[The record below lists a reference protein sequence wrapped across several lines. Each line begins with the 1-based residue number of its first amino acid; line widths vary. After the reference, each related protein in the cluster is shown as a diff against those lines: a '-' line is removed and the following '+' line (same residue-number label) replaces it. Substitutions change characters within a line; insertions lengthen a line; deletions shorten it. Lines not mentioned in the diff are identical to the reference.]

1 MIKPSQR
8 ELQRQRNV
16 KSPAPKLAALRL
28 ELRRKIFSGSQT
40 KVLSRIL
47 TAILTL
53 SAMPLAA
60 ETALNQK
67 IVGSNVE
74 GTVVGITEKGAM
86 IVSDT
91 NLSAEQM
98 EQFTFRQW
106 ALEISPRNMEL
117 LSFGREVYCRVYYI
131 SGQEIVGDCTVV
143 VSSATLLAPKAHY
156 QGRLSNSY
164 SILLVSHDH
173 ELGKA
178 GCTEE
183 DIENLPRFPKL
194 KYIGDIKCPEINKA
208 QEE

>member
-28 ELRRKIFSGSQT
+28 ELRRKILSGSQT

-47 TAILTL
+47 AAILTL
-53 SAMPLAA
+53 SGVPLAA
-60 ETALNQK
+60 ETALDQK

-91 NLSAEQM
+91 NLSTDQE
-98 EQFTFRQW
+98 ETFVFRQW
-106 ALEISPRNMEL
+106 ALEISPQNMEL
-117 LSFGREVYCRVYYI
+117 LSIGRMVYCEAYYLSDREVVGNCSIIVAGPRNDAPEGHYEDHLASI
-131 SGQEIVGDCTVV
+131 S
-143 VSSATLLAPKAHY
+143 
-156 QGRLSNSY
+156 
-164 SILLVSHDH
+164 SILLIAHNFN
-173 ELGKA
+173 LGQA

-183 DIENLPRFPKL
+183 DKENLPNYSKVAYPL
-194 KYIGDIKCPEINKA
+194 EITCFDA
-208 QEE
+208 H